1 MAKHDSIPVSSSK
14 LPLFA
19 PFAVPKIGN
28 MATAWHEI
36 LHLGTKQRH
45 SAGSIVKVE
54 GETCFDLFYI
64 DEGKVHVVFDTIDGR
79 MRSVVSFEPGSI
91 FNLAPAATRCEASG
105 QYQCMTDAVIWQ
117 IPGKVLHDAVFAARY
132 PNLMLS
138 VIELLGTLVLTY
150 HTYLTDMLMDDFVT
164 RFSRFLISLSL
175 ERGSDDFPLG
185 MTQEQL
191 RESTR
196 NDALRRCTN
205 QVVLDAITK
214 AEGFTASD
222 EEVEAKI
229 EQYAKQ
235 YNQDVD
241 TFKKNLTDT
250 DRTYMAEDVAIEK
263 TLDFLVDN
271 AKIVEKKE
279 AKKAKKPAAKKA
291 EGEEKPKKTTA
302 KKTTAK
308 KPAAKK
314 AEDAEKNP
322 AAKKPAAKKAEGE
335 KNPAAK
341 KTTAKK
347 PAAKKTV
354 KKTEDAE

>member
-117 IPGKVLHDAVFAARY
+117 IPGKVLHDPVFAARY

-150 HTYLTDMLMDDFVT
+150 HT
-164 RFSRFLISLSL
+164 
-175 ERGSDDFPLG
+175 
-185 MTQEQL
+185 
-191 RESTR
+191 
-196 NDALRRCTN
+196 
-205 QVVLDAITK
+205 
-214 AEGFTASD
+214 
-222 EEVEAKI
+222 
-229 EQYAKQ
+229 
-235 YNQDVD
+235 
-241 TFKKNLTDT
+241 
-250 DRTYMAEDVAIEK
+250 
-263 TLDFLVDN
+263 
-271 AKIVEKKE
+271 
-279 AKKAKKPAAKKA
+279 
-291 EGEEKPKKTTA
+291 
-302 KKTTAK
+302 
-308 KPAAKK
+308 
-314 AEDAEKNP
+314 
-322 AAKKPAAKKAEGE
+322 
-335 KNPAAK
+335 
-341 KTTAKK
+341 
-347 PAAKKTV
+347 
-354 KKTEDAE
+354 

>member
-105 QYQCMTDAVIWQ
+105 QYQ
-117 IPGKVLHDAVFAARY
+117 
-132 PNLMLS
+132 NLMLS

-164 RFSRFLISLSL
+164 RFRRFLISLSL
-175 ERGSDDFPLG
+175 ERGSDEFPLG

-191 RESTR
+191 ASVFGVHRATLARAIQHLKQEAIIACFTCR
-196 NDALRRCTN
+196 RVEIIDMERLRH
-205 QVVLDAITK
+205 
-214 AEGFTASD
+214 
-222 EEVEAKI
+222 
-229 EQYAKQ
+229 
-235 YNQDVD
+235 
-241 TFKKNLTDT
+241 
-250 DRTYMAEDVAIEK
+250 MAH
-263 TLDFLVDN
+263 L
-271 AKIVEKKE
+271 
-279 AKKAKKPAAKKA
+279 
-291 EGEEKPKKTTA
+291 
-302 KKTTAK
+302 
-308 KPAAKK
+308 
-314 AEDAEKNP
+314 
-322 AAKKPAAKKAEGE
+322 
-335 KNPAAK
+335 
-341 KTTAKK
+341 
-347 PAAKKTV
+347 
-354 KKTEDAE
+354 

>member
-117 IPGKVLHDAVFAARY
+117 IPGKVLHDPVFAARY

-175 ERGSDDFPLG
+175 ERGSDEFPLG

-191 RESTR
+191 ASVFGVHRATLARAIQHLNQEAIIACFTCR
-196 NDALRRCTN
+196 RVEIIDMERLRH
-205 QVVLDAITK
+205 
-214 AEGFTASD
+214 
-222 EEVEAKI
+222 
-229 EQYAKQ
+229 
-235 YNQDVD
+235 
-241 TFKKNLTDT
+241 
-250 DRTYMAEDVAIEK
+250 MAH
-263 TLDFLVDN
+263 L
-271 AKIVEKKE
+271 
-279 AKKAKKPAAKKA
+279 
-291 EGEEKPKKTTA
+291 
-302 KKTTAK
+302 
-308 KPAAKK
+308 
-314 AEDAEKNP
+314 
-322 AAKKPAAKKAEGE
+322 
-335 KNPAAK
+335 
-341 KTTAKK
+341 
-347 PAAKKTV
+347 
-354 KKTEDAE
+354 

>member
-117 IPGKVLHDAVFAARY
+117 IPGKVLHDPVFAARY

-175 ERGSDDFPLG
+175 ERGSDEFPLG

-191 RESTR
+191 ASVFGVHRATLAR
-196 NDALRRCTN
+196 AHLLAL
-205 QVVLDAITK
+205 V
-214 AEGFTASD
+214 
-222 EEVEAKI
+222 
-229 EQYAKQ
+229 
-235 YNQDVD
+235 
-241 TFKKNLTDT
+241 
-250 DRTYMAEDVAIEK
+250 
-263 TLDFLVDN
+263 
-271 AKIVEKKE
+271 
-279 AKKAKKPAAKKA
+279 P
-291 EGEEKPKKTTA
+291 
-302 KKTTAK
+302 
-308 KPAAKK
+308 
-314 AEDAEKNP
+314 
-322 AAKKPAAKKAEGE
+322 
-335 KNPAAK
+335 
-341 KTTAKK
+341 
-347 PAAKKTV
+347 
-354 KKTEDAE
+354 

>member
-117 IPGKVLHDAVFAARY
+117 IPGKVLHDPVFAARY

-175 ERGSDDFPLG
+175 ERGSDEFPLG
-185 MTQEQL
+185 MT
-191 RESTR
+191 
-196 NDALRRCTN
+196 
-205 QVVLDAITK
+205 
-214 AEGFTASD
+214 
-222 EEVEAKI
+222 
-229 EQYAKQ
+229 
-235 YNQDVD
+235 
-241 TFKKNLTDT
+241 
-250 DRTYMAEDVAIEK
+250 
-263 TLDFLVDN
+263 
-271 AKIVEKKE
+271 
-279 AKKAKKPAAKKA
+279 
-291 EGEEKPKKTTA
+291 
-302 KKTTAK
+302 
-308 KPAAKK
+308 
-314 AEDAEKNP
+314 
-322 AAKKPAAKKAEGE
+322 
-335 KNPAAK
+335 
-341 KTTAKK
+341 
-347 PAAKKTV
+347 
-354 KKTEDAE
+354 

>member
-19 PFAVPKIGN
+19 PFAIPKIGN

-117 IPGKVLHDAVFAARY
+117 IPGKVLHDPVFAARY

-175 ERGSDDFPLG
+175 ERGSDEFPLG

-191 RESTR
+191 ASVFGVHRATLARAIQHLKQEAIIACFTCR
-196 NDALRRCTN
+196 RVEIIDMERLRHMPH
-205 QVVLDAITK
+205 L
-214 AEGFTASD
+214 
-222 EEVEAKI
+222 
-229 EQYAKQ
+229 
-235 YNQDVD
+235 
-241 TFKKNLTDT
+241 
-250 DRTYMAEDVAIEK
+250 
-263 TLDFLVDN
+263 
-271 AKIVEKKE
+271 
-279 AKKAKKPAAKKA
+279 
-291 EGEEKPKKTTA
+291 
-302 KKTTAK
+302 
-308 KPAAKK
+308 
-314 AEDAEKNP
+314 
-322 AAKKPAAKKAEGE
+322 
-335 KNPAAK
+335 
-341 KTTAKK
+341 
-347 PAAKKTV
+347 
-354 KKTEDAE
+354 